1 MIALH
6 FYSITILFIIYIQ
19 SKRFPTNLQ
28 NNDLAKQLYYSKLFS
43 MQHLKVYNKQDVLS
57 ITKLRRFE
65 TKLGERIQVI
75 NGTTNIEKSLAQSP
89 VKFVLVGVPE
99 DIGAIANDSLGGTDT
114 AWIPFLQSF
123 LNIQSN
129 DFLEGS
135 NILLLGHFDFRDI
148 ETLIDSNAHSY
159 DEKIEAYRHAVNT
172 IDEEVEHLIKLIT
185 QYKKIPVV
193 IGGGHNN
200 SYGCIK
206 GAAKG
211 LHKAGIIPLA
221 QINAINLDAHADFRP
236 AEGRHS
242 GNGFRYADEDGYLD
256 KYCVIGLHENYIP
269 QNCWIDIVNDPFID
283 VITFE
288 DIFIH
293 EKRTFIQAIAHS
305 TAFTEDTYC
314 GIELDLD
321 VIEDTLSSASTPVGI
336 SPMHARQY
344 INFAASDLKVA
355 YLHICEGAT
364 KLSDGRTDE
373 STGKLISYLVSDFI
387 KMADAE

>member
-1 MIALH
+1 
-6 FYSITILFIIYIQ
+6 
-19 SKRFPTNLQ
+19 
-28 NNDLAKQLYYSKLFS
+28 
-43 MQHLKVYNKQDVLS
+43 MQHLKIYSKQDILS
-57 ITKLRRFE
+57 LTRIRRFE
-65 TKLGERIQVI
+65 TKLGEMIQALG
-75 NGTTNIEKSLAQSP
+75 NLQNIEQALEQSSA
-89 VKFVLVGVPE
+89 KFVIAGIPEGIGVKANLG
-99 DIGAIANDSLGGTDT
+99 IGGADS

-129 DFLEGS
+129 DFLLGDDL
-135 NILLLGHFDFRDI
+135 LLLGHFNFNDI
-148 ETLIDSNAHSY
+148 ETLIDSNANTY
-159 DEKIEAYRHAVNT
+159 EEKIEAYRHAVNT
-172 IDEEVEHLIKLIT
+172 IDDEVEHLVKLIT
-185 QYKKIPVV
+185 QNKKIPVL

-211 LHKAGIIPLA
+211 LHKAGVIPLA
-221 QINAINLDAHADFRP
+221 QISAINLDAHADFRP
-236 AEGRHS
+236 TEGRHS
-242 GNGFRYADEDGYLD
+242 GNGFRYADEDGYLE

-293 EKRTFIQAIAHS
+293 EKRSFIQAIAHATS
-305 TAFTEDTYC
+305 FTEDTYC

-321 VIEDTLSSASTPVGI
+321 VIEDTLSSASTPVGV
-336 SPMHARQY
+336 SPLHARQY
-344 INFAASDLKVA
+344 INFAAIDTKVA

-364 KLSDGRTDE
+364 KLSDGRSDE

-387 KMADAE
+387 KMAEAK

>member
-1 MIALH
+1 
-6 FYSITILFIIYIQ
+6 
-19 SKRFPTNLQ
+19 
-28 NNDLAKQLYYSKLFS
+28 
-43 MQHLKVYNKQDVLS
+43 MQHLKIYSKQDILS
-57 ITKLRRFE
+57 LTRIRRFE
-65 TKLGERIQVI
+65 TKLGEVIQALG
-75 NGTTNIEKSLAQSP
+75 NPQNMEQALEQSSA
-89 VKFVLVGVPE
+89 KFVIAGVPE
-99 DIGAIANDSLGGTDT
+99 GIGVKANLGIGGADS
-114 AWIPFLQSF
+114 AWAPFLQSF

-129 DFLEGS
+129 DFLQGD
-135 NILLLGHFDFRDI
+135 NLLLLGHFNFNDI

-159 DEKIEAYRHAVNT
+159 EEKIEAYRHAVNT
-172 IDEEVEHLIKLIT
+172 IDDEVEHLVKLIT
-185 QYKKIPVV
+185 QNKKIPIV

-211 LHKAGIIPLA
+211 LYNAGVIPLA

-236 AEGRHS
+236 SEGRHS
-242 GNGFRYADEDGYLD
+242 GNGFRYADEDGYLE

-269 QNCWIDIVNDPFID
+269 QNSWVDIVNDPFID

-293 EKRTFIQAIAHS
+293 EKRSFIQAIAHATS
-305 TAFTEDTYC
+305 FTEDTYC

-336 SPMHARQY
+336 SPLHARQY
-344 INFAASDLKVA
+344 INFAAIDTKIA

-387 KMADAE
+387 KMAETK